1 MKIKID
7 INIKVNRI
15 IKHLVIS
22 DLLFLGS
29 WSMISPIFSIFIIE
43 KVEGASV
50 VIVGMVAALYW
61 LVKSLLQMPVANYLD
76 KTDGEKDDFYALVI
90 ALALAALA
98 SFSFALTKSLWQ
110 LFFTQFLYAVAMG
123 LYIPSWTAI
132 FSRHLDEKKISFD
145 WSLDSTVV
153 GVTSFFAAIFSGVLA
168 NWFGFSFVF
177 FAVGTLSLLSAF
189 FIFFT
194 PNLIV
199 PPKITVAAKE
209 EPVSEIRD
217 HTPAGIGK

>member
-1 MKIKID
+1 MI
-7 INIKVNRI
+7 V
-15 IKHLVIS
+15 S

-29 WSMISPIFSIFIIE
+29 WSMIQPIFAIFIIQ

-50 VIVGMVAALYW
+50 VIVGMAAALYW

-76 KTDGEKDDFYALVI
+76 KKEGEKDDFYILVT

-98 SFSFALTKSLWQ
+98 SFSFAMVKNLWH

-132 FSRHLDEKKISFD
+132 FSRHLDEKKVSFD

-168 NWFGFSFVF
+168 NWLGFSFVF
-177 FAVGTLSLLSAF
+177 FTVGALSLLSAL

-199 PPKITVAAKE
+199 PPKIVAGAKE
-209 EPVSEIRD
+209 GSSSEMRD
-217 HTPAGIGK
+217 HTPAGLGR

>member
-15 IKHLVIS
+15 IKYLVIS

-29 WSMISPIFSIFIIE
+29 WSMISPIFPIFVIQ

-76 KTDGEKDDFYALVI
+76 KREGEKDDFYALVI
-90 ALALAALA
+90 ALVLAAFA
-98 SFSFALTKSLWQ
+98 SFSFAMVKNLGQ

-132 FSRHLDEKKISFD
+132 FSRHLDEKKVSFD

-153 GVTSFFAAIFSGVLA
+153 GITSFFAAIFSGVLV
-168 NWFGFSFVF
+168 NWLGFPFVF
-177 FAVGTLSLLSAF
+177 FTVGALSLLSAL

-199 PPKITVAAKE
+199 PPKTAVGAKR
-209 EPVSEIRD
+209 EPQAEIRD
-217 HTPAGIGK
+217 HTPAGLGK